1 MEQKKRAKARKA
13 AQKEK
18 PLFEEDGTKRG
29 LLDKYDE
36 EEDAGMDI
44 DEKGVIDDEKA
55 RKQAEIKAKLA
66 AGEATLSIL
75 LYRVLC
81 CITLSPSMEQ
91 LLGPLF
97 ASTSA
102 ASTLKWCRKRQAVLL
117 AAEMQQDAASQAFW
131 LPVQFLFSLSCTLG
145 LSRDGYGK

>member
-18 PLFEEDGTKRG
+18 PLFEEDGAKRG

-66 AGEATLSIL
+66 AGESTLSIL

-91 LLGPLF
+91 LLGPPF
-97 ASTSA
+97 
-102 ASTLKWCRKRQAVLL
+102 
-117 AAEMQQDAASQAFW
+117 
-131 LPVQFLFSLSCTLG
+131 
-145 LSRDGYGK
+145 